1 MKVIDA
7 HAHLDTLS
15 WVDLSRMRLCD
26 LRAVITPIHLD
37 AAKPVA
43 CQTIQDVWDYLL
55 EVQFGRAEANGIKP
69 YAMIGVS
76 MVSTPADDP
85 ETLFARLPD
94 YLRREE
100 VVAIGE
106 IGFEPN
112 SKTCKDMTFQ
122 EMLIRRQLA
131 VAADEKICVD
141 FHVPNA
147 PEQKREYTR
156 RTLDIC
162 RECRF
167 PMDKVIVDH
176 CSAANIEMVLE
187 AGAWAAISVQPWR
200 NMTAEI
206 AADLIAEYGPERIMV
221 DSDCGGGISDP
232 LAVPKTAVALAR
244 KGFSETDIEA
254 ILYGTAVR
262 CYGLDQ

>member
-7 HAHLDTLS
+7 HAHLDTIS

-26 LRAVITPIHLD
+26 MQAIITPIHLD
-37 AAKPVA
+37 AAKPVS
-43 CQTIQDVWDYLL
+43 CQTIQEVWDYLL
-55 EVQFGRAEANGIKP
+55 EVQFGRAEANGIRP

-85 ETLFARLPD
+85 EQLFARMPA
-94 YLRREE
+94 YLQRKD

-112 SKTCKDMTFQ
+112 SKTCKDMAFQ

-131 VAADEKICVD
+131 IAAAEDICVD

-147 PEQKREYTR
+147 PEQKRDYTR
-156 RTLDIC
+156 ETLDIC
-162 RECRF
+162 KECDF
-167 PMDKVIVDH
+167 SMDKVIIDH
-176 CSAANIEMVLE
+176 CSEANIEMVLA

-200 NMTAEI
+200 KMTAEI
-206 AADLIAEYGPERIMV
+206 AAELIGTHGPERIMV

-232 LAVPKTAVALAR
+232 LAVPKTAVALAQR
-244 KGFSETDIEA
+244 GFPETDIEKV
-254 ILYGTAVR
+254 LYGNPMR
-262 CYGLDQ
+262 CYGLGR